1 MNDREYRRYD
11 MFTRVQTFGKE
22 RNADFPAGSKAA
34 GHFAALSQVIT
45 DLEAAK
51 ASQGRGRATAKAV
64 LLDALRLDLQ
74 DIARTARAI
83 DAEKPGFA
91 HPYRLADSNSQ
102 AGLLTAADAILI
114 ELAKPG
120 VAKLFLA
127 YDLPRNFVADLK
139 ADVEAIRLADAVKD
153 SDDQEGVASIVAVG
167 KLIKSGMAAVT
178 QLNAIVRNKFKR
190 NAIVLRAWANA
201 SHIERSPQREKKDDG
216 ETPTPPS
223 A

>member
-1 MNDREYRRYD
+1 MPISPLAARLRGIWLRSP
-11 MFTRVQTFGKE
+11 RSS
-22 RNADFPAGSKAA
+22 RISKP
-34 GHFAALSQVIT
+34 LRPV
-45 DLEAAK
+45 K
-51 ASQGRGRATAKAV
+51 AEAV

-91 HPYRLADSNSQ
+91 NPYRLADSNSQ

-120 VAKLFLA
+120 VADLFLA
-127 YDLPRNFVADLK
+127 YDLPQKFVAELK
-139 ADVEAIRLADAVKD
+139 GDVEAIRLADSVKD
-153 SDDQEGVASIVAVG
+153 SDDQEGVASTVAVG

-190 NAIVLRAWANA
+190 NATVLRAWANA

-216 ETPTPPS
+216 ETPAPPS